1 MAPRRATPSCLR
13 TWSAAL
19 HRGPSPASVVV
30 ACPGTGAFRAPPP
43 PRAPRQVQQDNHHL
57 HHHQEFPDLSR
68 AASSLHR
75 TRSHH
80 HLDLSRRRP
89 HRRDPRNNHCPLAT
103 PAAVVLLS
111 RRSARQASLASLP
124 SAHRAFA
131 TTPRPAMAA
140 QKLDGTAIAKSIRER
155 IGVEIAEKQ
164 KLNPRYKPCLKI
176 IQVGARSDSSTYVRM
191 KLKAAEEAGVACE
204 LLHYPESIS
213 EIELLGKI
221 RHLNYDAS
229 VNGILVQLPLPSHI
243 SEYNITSA
251 VADEKDVDGFG
262 TNNIGELAKR
272 GGNPIFTPCTP
283 KGVMHLLAEAGVDV
297 AGKSAVVLG
306 RSNIVGSPV
315 SYLLRN
321 ADCTVTVCHSKTAG
335 LQNYLK
341 TADIVIAAIG
351 QAQFVKGEWLKEGA
365 IVIDVGTNFIPDATK
380 KSGQRLVGDVDFE
393 SAVQVASVITP
404 VPGGVGPMTVAMLL
418 QNVVEATNL
427 FFEREKLRRTIP
439 LPLKLKSP
447 VPSDI
452 AISRDQTPKPIT
464 QIAVEVGI
472 APHELEPYGAYKAKV
487 DLNLLKRLDHRK
499 NGYYVVVTGI
509 TPTPLGEG
517 KSTTTMGLA
526 QALGAHLGRLTFAN
540 VRQPSQGPTFGIK
553 GGAAGGGYS
562 QVIPMDEFN
571 LHLTGDIHAITAAN
585 NLLAA
590 ALETRI
596 FHENTQK
603 DGPLYR
609 RLVPAKNGVR
619 QFAPVMFRRLKKLG
633 IDKTN
638 PDDLTE
644 DEIRRFARLDI
655 DPETITWRRVLDVN
669 DRHLRGITVGTAPT
683 EKGQTRETGFDI
695 SVASECMAI
704 LALSTSLADM
714 RERLGRMVVAT
725 SRSGDPVTCDDIGAG
740 GALAALMKDA
750 IKPNLM
756 QTLEGTPVFVHAGPF
771 ANISIGQS
779 SIVADRL
786 ALKLAGTEPDEDH
799 ANSAGFVVTEAGF
812 DFTMGGERFFNI
824 KCRTS
829 GLVPDVVVVVAT
841 IRALKV
847 HGGGPP
853 IAPGAPLH
861 PVYKEENVD
870 ILRAGCVNLKKH
882 IANAKSFGVP
892 VVVAVN
898 KFATDTEAEIA
909 VVREEALAAGA
920 EDAILADHW
929 AQGGK
934 GAVDLAQGIIVAAG
948 RPRGEL
954 TLTYGLEGSVQ
965 ERIETIGRKMYGAEK
980 VEFSEL
986 AQRKVDTYTKQGYGH
1001 LPICIAKT
1009 QYSLSHDPELKGAP
1023 TGFTI
1028 PIRDVRM
1035 AAGAGYLYALA
1046 ADIQTIPGLP
1056 TAPGYLNVDI
1066 DTETGEIDG
1075 LF

>member
-1 MAPRRATPSCLR
+1 
-13 TWSAAL
+13 
-19 HRGPSPASVVV
+19 
-30 ACPGTGAFRAPPP
+30 
-43 PRAPRQVQQDNHHL
+43 
-57 HHHQEFPDLSR
+57 
-68 AASSLHR
+68 
-75 TRSHH
+75 
-80 HLDLSRRRP
+80 
-89 HRRDPRNNHCPLAT
+89 
-103 PAAVVLLS
+103 
-111 RRSARQASLASLP
+111 
-124 SAHRAFA
+124 
-131 TTPRPAMAA
+131 
-140 QKLDGTAIAKSIRER
+140 
-155 IGVEIAEKQ
+155 
-164 KLNPRYKPCLKI
+164 
-176 IQVGARSDSSTYVRM
+176 
-191 KLKAAEEAGVACE
+191 
-204 LLHYPESIS
+204 
-213 EIELLGKI
+213 
-221 RHLNYDAS
+221 
-229 VNGILVQLPLPSHI
+229 
-243 SEYNITSA
+243 
-251 VADEKDVDGFG
+251 
-262 TNNIGELAKR
+262 
-272 GGNPIFTPCTP
+272 
-283 KGVMHLLAEAGVDV
+283 MHLLSEAGINV

-321 ADCTVTVCHSKTAG
+321 ADATVTVCHSKTAN
-335 LQNYLK
+335 LEKFLK
-341 TADIVIAAIG
+341 EADIVIAAIG
-351 QAQFVKGEWLKEGA
+351 VPKFVKGEWLKEGA
-365 IVIDVGTNFIPDATK
+365 VVIDVGTNYIPDATK

-393 SAVQVASVITP
+393 SASQVASVITP

-427 FFEREKLRRTIP
+427 FFENEKIRKTVP
-439 LPLKLKSP
+439 LPLKLESP

-452 AISRDQTPKPIT
+452 AISRRQTPKQIT
-464 QIAVEVGI
+464 HVAKEVGI
-472 APHELEPYGAYKAKV
+472 SPYELEPYGAYKAKV
-487 DLNLLKRLDHRK
+487 DHSLLKRLEHRQ
-499 NGYYVVVTGI
+499 NGKYVVVTGI

-526 QALGAHLGRLTFAN
+526 QALGGHVGRITFAN

-590 ALETRI
+590 AIDTRI

-603 DGPLYR
+603 DAALYK
-609 RLVPAKNGVR
+609 RLVPVKNGTRNFV
-619 QFAPVMFRRLKKLG
+619 PVMFRRLKKLG

-638 PDDLTE
+638 PDELTPE
-644 DEIRRFARLDI
+644 EVSRFVRLDI

-669 DRHLRGITVGTAPT
+669 DRHLRGTTIGTAPT
-683 EKGQTRETGFDI
+683 ERGQTRETGFDI

-704 LALSTSLADM
+704 LALSTSLDDM

-725 SRSGDPVTCDDIGAG
+725 SRAGDPVTCDDIGAG
-740 GALAALMKDA
+740 GALTALMKDA

-779 SIVADRL
+779 SVIADKL
-786 ALKLAGTEPDEDH
+786 ALKLAGTEPDEDP
-799 ANSAGFVVTEAGF
+799 AEKAGFVVTEAGF

-829 GLVPDVVVVVAT
+829 GLVPDAVVIVAT
-841 IRALKV
+841 VRALKV

-853 IAPGAPLH
+853 IAPGAPLN

-882 IANAKSFGVP
+882 IENAKSFGVP
-892 VVVAVN
+892 VVVAIN
-898 KFATDTEAEIA
+898 KFITDTDAEIA
-909 VVREEALAAGA
+909 ALREEAIAAGA
-920 EDAILADHW
+920 EDAILSDHW
-929 AQGGK
+929 AQGGA
-934 GAVDLAQGIIVAAG
+934 GAVDLAKGVIAACDK
-948 RPRGEL
+948 PKQL
-954 TLTYGLEGSVQ
+954 TLTYDLEGTIQ
-965 ERIETIGRKMYGAEK
+965 ERMEAICKKMYGASA

-986 AQRKVDTYTKQGYGH
+986 AQKKVETYTRQGYGN
-1001 LPICIAKT
+1001 LPICVAKT

-1023 TGFTI
+1023 TGFTV

-1056 TAPGYLNVDI
+1056 TAPGYLNVDV
-1066 DTETGEIDG
+1066 DTATGEIDG